1 MDTGYKIYAEWLRT
15 RLEKEMNEKISI
27 EQNAIRFRKEKGT
40 IEAIYVLTKIIEEN
54 ISKDRGKVYILCR
67 SESGRR

>member
-27 EQNAIRFRKEKGT
+27 EQNTIRIQKRKR
-40 IEAIYVLTKIIEEN
+40 N
-54 ISKDRGKVYILCR
+54 HRNNLCDNR
-67 SESGRR
+67 NN